1 MKSGKRGDRKI
12 WLSWRFI
19 RSCKKNTAALFFG
32 FVLTFLLLTVLLTML
47 HTNFHI
53 ANIQAKAEFTPSDCY
68 IDGLSAFQRDLL
80 ADDPEVVWMGVQQGE
95 GRLYQKNN
103 QQVYVTKNDEA
114 ASTMMSQ
121 VLEGRLPGKPGEV
134 AAEKWTLL
142 NLGIEPTI
150 GQKVI
155 LTDPDT
161 GKTREFRLT
170 GILSDIYGFKK
181 YGLLNLFAAC
191 TEDSGET
198 FMTYLIFSEKTV
210 YEEKVSR
217 LQEELGISGEQ
228 IRECPARE
236 DRSSLYLLD
245 AELTVLVLVICMVVF
260 YGIYRITLMSRASQ
274 YGILRALGMKKRAL
288 RRMMLRE
295 LYLIYLAALPVGI
308 LLGLLTAWG
317 LLLLSQDRE
326 SGVCLFGQTVEFH
339 LVIPAGPILLCGAAA
354 AVCVGITGYAA
365 GRRVV
370 KPSVIRTITGS
381 ADKKG
386 CAGKCVRL
394 ARADSKTGM
403 LLRMGGKYLLR
414 DVRTSGFVA
423 LTICVGVVLFTGLA
437 YKARTL
443 GLYREDTRELYYLNG
458 QYAMTMQYFDTVQQG
473 ISRESMEKIRS
484 TEEILS
490 VKTAS
495 FLPVRVVDDEDVP
508 RIDSYY
514 DRHNQARQELYGYS
528 DAGFDGKDQIY
539 KSLFCGYNENALK
552 ALEPY
557 VVEGSFDWEH
567 LEEDEIILS
576 VLRMKGTGEDQIPGS
591 YKEGTPLMEYHAGD
605 RIRMKYR
612 ADLETD
618 SQEYEN
624 LSDQEAPYIYRTYR
638 VAAIVSFPYM
648 YDCRRTLYP
657 MLITSDRYMREIAPD
672 SAIQCMYLDGEEGLS
687 GEQQTELERELIRA
701 GSRSENIST
710 RSLIREIRQNEM
722 FYFKQMVYIVGIAV
736 TAFVLVLV
744 NMINNLRYRMQSRT
758 REICMLR
765 AVGLSIPMV
774 KRMLL
779 FENLIL
785 GAVGILSG
793 FLVLWP
799 VLRYVYF
806 SSEMN
811 SFGHGFAFDWNSFG
825 MVSAGALL
833 VCAGL
838 SVRILKSWKSRSIMD
853 GIGKFE

>member
-1 MKSGKRGDRKI
+1 MMKNS
-12 WLSWRFI
+12 LSRRFL
-19 RSCKKNTAALFFG
+19 RSYNKNTAAIFLSFA
-32 FVLTFLLLTVLLTML
+32 LTFLLLTVLLTL
-47 HTNFHI
+47 IHTNFRI
-53 ANIQAKAEFTPSDCY
+53 SGIQAQAEFTPSDCY
-68 IDGLSAFQRDLL
+68 IDGLSQEQVDTL
-80 ADDPEVVWMGVQQGE
+80 AADPEISWMGVQQGE
-95 GRLYQKNN
+95 SRLYERNH
-103 QQVYVTKNDEA
+103 QQVHVTRNDGETA
-114 ASTMMSQ
+114 TMMAT
-121 VLEGRLPGKPGEV
+121 VLEGRLPEGEGEV

-142 NLGIEPTI
+142 NLGVEPAVNRRI
-150 GQKVI
+150 S

-161 GKTREFRLT
+161 GQEEEFLLT
-170 GILSDIYGFKK
+170 GILSDIYANKK
-181 YGLLNLFAAC
+181 YGLLTLSAAC
-191 TEDSGET
+191 SSQPAEENLV
-198 FMTYLIFSEKTV
+198 YLKFSEGTG
-210 YEEKVSR
+210 YEEKTTR
-217 LQEELGISGEQ
+217 LQEELGIAKDQ

-236 DRSSLYLLD
+236 DRGRLYLLD
-245 AELTVLVLVICMVVF
+245 AELAGLILLICMVVL
-260 YGIYRITLMSRASQ
+260 YGVYRISLLSRLPQ

-370 KPSVIRTITGS
+370 KPSVIQTITGS

-386 CAGKCVRL
+386 GAGKCLRL

-414 DVRTSGFVA
+414 DMRTSGFVA

-443 GLYREDTRELYYLNG
+443 GIYREDTRELYYLNG

-473 ISRESMEKIRS
+473 ISRESVEKIRS

-638 VAAIVSFPYM
+638 VAAVVSFPYM

-687 GEQQTELERELIRA
+687 GEQQTELERKLIRA
-701 GSRSENIST
+701 GSRSENVST

-722 FYFKQMVYIVGIAV
+722 LYFKQMVYIVGIAV

-825 MVSAGALL
+825 MVSAGTLL

-853 GIGKFE
+853 GIGRFE